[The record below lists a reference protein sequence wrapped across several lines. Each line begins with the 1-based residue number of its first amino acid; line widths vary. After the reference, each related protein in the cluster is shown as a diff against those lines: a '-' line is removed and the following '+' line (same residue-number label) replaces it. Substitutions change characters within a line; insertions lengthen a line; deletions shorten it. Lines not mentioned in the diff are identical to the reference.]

1 MTGGEILGV
10 TAVGVLAGLDLVSVP
25 QAMTARPLV
34 AGFVG
39 GWLMGHP
46 AVGLVVGV
54 LLELFALE
62 TLPVGAARSG
72 GQRGLEPG
80 VLGTGVIGH
89 QIHRDPDTAGVRL
102 AEQ

>member
-1 MTGGEILGV
+1 
-10 TAVGVLAGLDLVSVP
+10 VLAGLDLVSVP
-25 QAMTARPLV
+25 QAMIARPLV

-62 TLPVGAARSG
+62 TLPVGAARFPDWG
-72 GQRGLEPG
+72 PPAVATGALVAERAGTTVAAGIWPEPAA
-80 VLGTGVIGH
+80 
-89 QIHRDPDTAGVRL
+89 R
-102 AEQ
+102 